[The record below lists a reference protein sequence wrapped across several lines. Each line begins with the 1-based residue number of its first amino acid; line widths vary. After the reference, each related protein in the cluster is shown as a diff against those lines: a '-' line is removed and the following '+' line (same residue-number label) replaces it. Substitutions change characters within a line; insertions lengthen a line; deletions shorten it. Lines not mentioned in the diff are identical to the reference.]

1 MAVLKALEEAYL
13 LLRFACK
20 QKLSDFNVQN
30 LLTGPFHNAVGTSW
44 ENFFI
49 NCSKNVPHRR
59 HPCDLQTLCLCFDE
73 KFNPR
78 FPLREMN
85 KQRTNRL

>member
-30 LLTGPFHNAVGTSW
+30 LLTVPFTMLLVLVGRIYSLIAVRTS
-44 ENFFI
+44 
-49 NCSKNVPHRR
+49 HRR
-59 HPCDLQTLCLCFDE
+59 QPCDLQTLCLCFDE

>member
-20 QKLSDFNVQN
+20 QKISDFNVQN
-30 LLTGPFHNAVGTSW
+30 LLTGPFHNAVGTIW
-44 ENFFI
+44 ENLFI
-49 NCSKNVPHRR
+49 NCSKNFP
-59 HPCDLQTLCLCFDE
+59 PSSSCDLQTLCLCFDE

-78 FPLREMN
+78 LPLRKMN
-85 KQRTNRL
+85 KQKTNRL